1 MAEFELEPGRLA
13 AWAEKINGC
22 GRDLKRQRVR
32 VEEMVS
38 RLPAV
43 QNYQGVERALSVI
56 AQNMGARQLQLEQY
70 GDTLGNIVK
79 IYRDTESEIAASK
92 QSRR

>member
-32 VEEMVS
+32 VE
-38 RLPAV
+38 
-43 QNYQGVERALSVI
+43 
-56 AQNMGARQLQLEQY
+56 
-70 GDTLGNIVK
+70 
-79 IYRDTESEIAASK
+79 
-92 QSRR
+92 